1 MKFKENETVRII
13 KDFDG
18 NVKKNDV
25 GVVIMAFD
33 EPREAY
39 EVEILN
45 ENGEPKKQCT
55 LLPDDL
61 ELFIQIQESDTYN
74 LSEGE

>member
-13 KDFDG
+13 KDFNDD
-18 NVKKNDV
+18 VKKNDV
-25 GVVIMAFD
+25 GVILMAF
-33 EPREAY
+33 EKPREAY
-39 EVEILN
+39 EVEVLN

-61 ELFIQIQESDTYN
+61 ELFIQIHDSDT
-74 LSEGE
+74 LI